1 MVTMIVCEIGLNHFG
16 DEKYCDQYI
25 DTLVKCDIDAITFQ
39 VREKEY
45 YEREE
50 KKHLLLSDNYYEK
63 AIQKIRENNLKVGIA
78 IAEKSRVEYFNGLEV
93 DFFKVIS
100 KDIMNYPL
108 LDELIKTGK
117 PIFIATGLSDISEIK
132 KAVDY
137 VKKHENKLILIHTSL
152 THNITQVNLKAI
164 NMLRSEFGVQVAFGS
179 HSKNHNILYAVLG
192 FEPSDIFFYVKGS
205 NPKPHGDEEHAIEL
219 GKCSET
225 VADLRELKKALG
237 KDIKLRMDNKIS
249 KSSQKVANRGHEK

>member
-1 MVTMIVCEIGLNHFG
+1 MIVCEIGLNHCG

-50 KKHLLLSDNYYEK
+50 KKHLALSNNYYEK
-63 AIQKIRENNLKVGIA
+63 AIKKIRENNLKVGIA
-78 IAEKSRVEYFNGLEV
+78 IAEKNQVEYFNGLEV

-137 VKKHENKLILIHTSL
+137 VKNHENKLILIHTSL
-152 THNITQVNLKAI
+152 THDIEKVNLKAI
-164 NMLRSEFGVQVAFGS
+164 NMLRSEFDVPVAFGS
-179 HSKNHNILYAVLG
+179 HSKNHNILYMVLG
-192 FEPSDIFFYVKGS
+192 FEPSDIFFYVKGP

-219 GKCSET
+219 EKCSET
-225 VADLRELKKALG
+225 VANLRELKKALG

-249 KSSQKVANRGHEK
+249 KSNQKVANRGD